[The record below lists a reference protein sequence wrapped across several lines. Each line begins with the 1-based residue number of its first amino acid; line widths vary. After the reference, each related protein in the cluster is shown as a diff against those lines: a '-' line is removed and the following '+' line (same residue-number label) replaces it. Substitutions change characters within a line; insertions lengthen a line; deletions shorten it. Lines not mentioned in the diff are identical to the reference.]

1 MLVGWAGGVLVVV
14 VEGVVLVLLV
24 SCAGWD
30 GFGECEG
37 CGCYGGISCAGCVG
51 CECWSVL

>member
-1 MLVGWAGGVLVVV
+1 MLVVLVVV
-14 VEGVVLVLLV
+14 VEGVVLVPVV
-24 SCAGWD
+24 SCAGWE

-37 CGCYGGISCAGCVG
+37 CGCCGGISCAGCVG